1 MECQGTS
8 TQATLTFLF
17 LNTLCSTVGSDTSD
31 APERLRGRVDL
42 TIEQSDSDKSL
53 QSYQC
58 LKDLHQLQQVLITF
72 SAVFGKSCQRQT

>member
-42 TIEQSDSDKSL
+42 TIEQSVINHFKA
-53 QSYQC
+53 
-58 LKDLHQLQQVLITF
+58 I
-72 SAVFGKSCQRQT
+72 SA